1 MNINS
6 YLRLTLK
13 QFGPFDII
21 KLSDAFFLRRILG
34 NPVERSEY
42 FSNQTSNN
50 LSPPPYHQTLSG
62 EWSDET
68 PLSPNGDESHLH
80 SPLQQQ
86 QQQQLPTSTT
96 DGGCETNEADV
107 NYVGNCSGGGL
118 SLVSLSSN
126 FASVQQLPAFPSLND
141 FAHHGDSVLSPEKFQ
156 TLITMYRA
164 HSQHVL
170 DLVSQAKT
178 ESCKKNS
185 LILSF
190 GFSFNHSQKLI
201 NFAIFIIR

>member
-1 MNINS
+1 MP
-6 YLRLTLK
+6 LFL
-13 QFGPFDII
+13 
-21 KLSDAFFLRRILG
+21 LRRILG

-86 QQQQLPTSTT
+86 QQQQQQLPTSTT
-96 DGGCETNEADV
+96 DGGCETNEAEV
-107 NYVGNCSGGGL
+107 NYVGNCSGSGL

-170 DLVSQAKT
+170 DLVSQTKT
-178 ESCKKNS
+178 ESFKKNS

-190 GFSFNHSQKLI
+190 GFPFNHSQKLI
-201 NFAIFIIR
+201 IVVNFHYFFQ

>member
-1 MNINS
+1 M
-6 YLRLTLK
+6 YKRKVCLETA
-13 QFGPFDII
+13 I
-21 KLSDAFFLRRILG
+21 KVRSLFLLRRILG

-42 FSNQTSNN
+42 FSSQTSNN
-50 LSPPPYHQTLSG
+50 LSPPPPYHQTLSG

-68 PLSPNGDESHLH
+68 QLSPNGGESHLH

-86 QQQQLPTSTT
+86 QQQQQLPTSTT
-96 DGGCETNEADV
+96 GGGCETNETDA
-107 NYVGNCSGGGL
+107 NYGGSSGGGGL

-170 DLVSQAKT
+170 DLVSCTTSDKVLNNVKT
-178 ESCKKNS
+178 IAIFC
-185 LILSF
+185 LSF
-190 GFSFNHSQKLI
+190 SIKHSQ
-201 NFAIFIIR
+201 